1 MRTYQLISLPI
12 SKKQMPSKPKQRGR
26 SKSRPRS
33 HIAIKSNPKLW
44 EQVKDKV
51 TASSK
56 GGEPGKWSARKAQI
70 ATKLYKEKGGTYRGS
85 RSRSNSLTKWSKE
98 DWNYIGK
105 PGHSRY
111 LPKAVRSRLSSRSR
125 RSESHKK
132 GTKRG
137 EWVPYGE
144 EVVKLMH
151 KHKIGQLN

>member
-1 MRTYQLISLPI
+1 
-12 SKKQMPSKPKQRGR
+12 MPSKRNSR
-26 SKSRPRS
+26 SRS
-33 HIAIKSNPKLW
+33 PSSKVAIKNNPKLW
-44 EQVKDKV
+44 ESVKQQV
-51 TASSK
+51 TNSSK

-70 ATKLYKEKGGTYRGS
+70 AVKLYKEKGGTYRGS

-151 KHKIGQLN
+151 KHKIGQLK